1 MTHRPEWAA
10 NPAGGAVGLQDVGVG
25 RGGGVGGRGV
35 AAGVG
40 VDASMGWDGMGYRHR
55 LMTIG

>member
-25 RGGGVGGRGV
+25 RGGGVGGRG
-35 AAGVG
+35 AAVGVG
-40 VDASMGWDGMGYRHR
+40 VDASMGWVGWD
-55 LMTIG
+55 IVIIS